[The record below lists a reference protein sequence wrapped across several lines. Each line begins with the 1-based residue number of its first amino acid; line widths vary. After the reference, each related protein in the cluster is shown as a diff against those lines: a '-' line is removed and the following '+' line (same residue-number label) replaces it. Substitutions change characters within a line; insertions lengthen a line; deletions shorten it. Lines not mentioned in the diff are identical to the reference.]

1 MGLGMSD
8 TATRSIQLDES
19 WKAVLQSEFDQQYML
34 RLREFL
40 LAEKQAGQTIY
51 PPAPEIFAALDT
63 TPFDRTRV
71 VIIGQ
76 DPYHGPDQAQGLC
89 FSVRKGVKIPP
100 SLQNIYKELASDL
113 SAPVPTH
120 GDLRN
125 WADQGVLLLN
135 AVLTVRAGQA
145 NSHQGKGWET
155 FTDKV
160 IATLNE
166 QRENL
171 VFILWG
177 SYAQK
182 KGSVIDTEK
191 HFVIR
196 SPHPSPLSA
205 HRGFFGSQPFSR
217 CNAYLRQTGQTEINW
232 AID

>member
-1 MGLGMSD
+1 MTD

-19 WKAVLQSEFDQQYML
+19 WKAVLQSEFEQEYMRQL
-34 RLREFL
+34 RAFL

-51 PPAPEIFAALDT
+51 PPGPEIFAALDA
-63 TPFDRTRV
+63 TPFDQTRV

-76 DPYHGPDQAQGLC
+76 DPYHGPNQAQGLC
-89 FSVRKGVKIPP
+89 FSVRQGVAVPP
-100 SLQNIYKELASDL
+100 SLQNIYKEMASDL
-113 SAPVPTH
+113 DVPIPAH
-120 GDLRN
+120 GDLSV
-125 WADQGVLLLN
+125 WARQGVLLLN

-145 NSHQGKGWET
+145 NSHQGKGWEA
-155 FTDKV
+155 FTDRV
-160 IATLNE
+160 IASLNE
-166 QRENL
+166 QRQNL

-182 KGSVIDTEK
+182 KGSMIDRDR

-217 CNAYLRQTGQTEINW
+217 CNQYLRQTGQQEINW

>member
-1 MGLGMSD
+1 MTE

-19 WKAVLQSEFDQQYML
+19 WKAVLADEFEQDYMRQL
-34 RLREFL
+34 RAFL
-40 LAEKQAGQTIY
+40 LAEKQAGQTIF
-51 PPAPEIFAALDT
+51 PPGPEIFAALDA
-63 TPFDRTRV
+63 TPFDQTRV

-76 DPYHGPDQAQGLC
+76 DPYHGPNQAQGLC
-89 FSVRKGVKIPP
+89 FSVRPGVAVPP
-100 SLQNIYKELASDL
+100 SLQNIYKEMVSDL
-113 SAPVPTH
+113 NVPMPSD
-120 GDLRN
+120 GDLRS
-125 WADQGVLLLN
+125 WAKQGVLLLN

-155 FTDKV
+155 FTDKI
-160 IATLNE
+160 IAALNE

-182 KGSVIDTEK
+182 KGSMIDPDR

-205 HRGFFGSQPFSR
+205 HRGFFGSRPFSR
-217 CNAYLRQTGQTEINW
+217 CNQYLRQTGQQEIHW

>member
-1 MGLGMSD
+1 MD

-19 WKAVLQSEFDQQYML
+19 WKAVLQSEFEQDYMRQL
-34 RLREFL
+34 RAFL

-51 PPAPEIFAALDT
+51 PPGPEIFAALDA
-63 TPFDRTRV
+63 TPFDQTRV

-76 DPYHGPDQAQGLC
+76 DPYHGPNQAQGLC
-89 FSVRKGVKIPP
+89 FSVRQGVAVPP
-100 SLQNIYKELASDL
+100 SLQNIYKEMASDL
-113 SAPVPTH
+113 NVPIPAH
-120 GDLRN
+120 GDLSA
-125 WADQGVLLLN
+125 WARQGVLLLN

-145 NSHQGKGWET
+145 NSHQGKGWEA

-160 IATLNE
+160 IASLNE
-166 QRENL
+166 QRQNL

-182 KGSVIDTEK
+182 KGSMIDRDR

-217 CNAYLRQTGQTEINW
+217 CNQYLRQTGQQEINW

>member
-1 MGLGMSD
+1 MSD
-8 TATRSIQLDES
+8 TATRNIQLDES
-19 WKAVLQSEFDQQYML
+19 WKAVLQSEFDQTYMQ

-40 LAEKQAGQTIY
+40 LSEKQAGQTIY
-51 PPAPEIFAALDT
+51 PPGPEIFAALNA
-63 TPFDRTRV
+63 TPFNKTQV

-76 DPYHGPDQAQGLC
+76 DPYHGPGQAQGLC
-89 FSVRKGVKIPP
+89 FSVQQGVAVPP

-113 SAPVPTH
+113 NVPVPAH
-120 GDLRN
+120 GDLRS

-145 NSHQGKGWET
+145 NSHQGMGWES

-166 QRENL
+166 QREKL

-182 KGSVIDTEK
+182 KGSVIDAEK

-205 HRGFFGSQPFSR
+205 YRGFFGSQPFSR
-217 CNAYLRQTGQTEINW
+217 CNAYLRQTGQAEINW

>member
-1 MGLGMSD
+1 MTDM
-8 TATRSIQLDES
+8 ATRSIQLDES
-19 WKAVLQSEFDQQYML
+19 WKAVLQSEFEQDYMRQL
-34 RLREFL
+34 RAFL

-51 PPAPEIFAALDT
+51 PPGPEIFAALDA
-63 TPFDRTRV
+63 TPFDQTRV

-76 DPYHGPDQAQGLC
+76 DPYHGPNQAQGLC
-89 FSVRKGVKIPP
+89 FSVRQGVAVPP
-100 SLQNIYKELASDL
+100 SLQNIYKEMASDL
-113 SAPVPTH
+113 DVPIPPH
-120 GDLRN
+120 GDLSA
-125 WADQGVLLLN
+125 WARQGVLLLN

-145 NSHQGKGWET
+145 NSHQGKGWEA
-155 FTDKV
+155 FTDRV
-160 IATLNE
+160 IASLNE
-166 QRENL
+166 QRQNL

-182 KGSVIDTEK
+182 KGSMIDRDR

-217 CNAYLRQTGQTEINW
+217 CNQYLRQTGQQEINW